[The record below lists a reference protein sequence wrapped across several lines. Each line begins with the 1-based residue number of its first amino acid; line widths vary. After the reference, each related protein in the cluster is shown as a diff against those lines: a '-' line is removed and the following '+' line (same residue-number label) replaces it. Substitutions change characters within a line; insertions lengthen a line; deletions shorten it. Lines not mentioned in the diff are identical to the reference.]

1 LVLIGRKEILEVPYL
16 HAKCVATEAFVL
28 ETSANL
34 LWTSMFRNVE
44 SCRVVKNDYGNTR
57 QLLRAR
63 LNLIL

>member
-1 LVLIGRKEILEVPYL
+1 
-16 HAKCVATEAFVL
+16 
-28 ETSANL
+28 
-34 LWTSMFRNVE
+34 MFRNVE